1 LSKVKVTRNAQITIP
16 KAIREKLGIE
26 EGDILFVREQDR
38 RIIIEKIEE
47 DIWDDPGGF
56 LPENFEDIQKQMRQD
71 ALKRLKRF
79 GIVE

>member
-1 LSKVKVTRNAQITIP
+1 MSKVKVTRNAQITIP